1 MNDTIP
7 GLPRFLIV
15 ILMALAIGACA
26 TTPRGKL
33 ADLEEARIAAVN
45 LTALLVEQGIINDRD
60 KPKLKTCFLVVEAA
74 IETARA
80 QLKVGVDPE
89 PYYQLALKYFNVAK
103 DFLDTNKGNLD
114 GCTA

>member
-1 MNDTIP
+1 VFIK
-7 GLPRFLIV
+7 GLLV
-15 ILMALAIGACA
+15 GGLALVLVACA

-33 ADLEEARIAAVN
+33 ADLEESRIAAVN
-45 LTALLVEQGIINDRD
+45 LTALLIEQGVINDRD
-60 KPKLKTCFLVVEAA
+60 KTKLKACFLVVEAA

-80 QLKVGVDPE
+80 QLKAGVDPE

-103 DFLDTNKGNLD
+103 DFLDTNRGNLD